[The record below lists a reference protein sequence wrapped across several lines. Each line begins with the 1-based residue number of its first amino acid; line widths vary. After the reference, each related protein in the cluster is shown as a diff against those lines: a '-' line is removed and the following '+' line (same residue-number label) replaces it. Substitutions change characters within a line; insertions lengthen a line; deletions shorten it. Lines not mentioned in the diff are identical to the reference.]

1 MFGKMTKK
9 SWLIVCTVIAV
20 LFTGLG
26 YWLHGDV
33 KPDNNPDIVSDWW
46 QAPGVPGTEVI
57 YKDKIRTVTK
67 PVLISGATVTISKTE
82 TVVQKGDTVY
92 ITRPCPPKPRLTF
105 NSFAVEAGAGVVDIG
120 TAPVIGYEAA
130 FEYRPVTINV
140 KSDISASIYVRAQAD
155 MSGADKQ
162 VDGQITAGIAI
173 QF

>member
-1 MFGKMTKK
+1 MNKK
-9 SWLIVCTVIAV
+9 HWLVVCAVIAV

-26 YWLHGDV
+26 WYLH
-33 KPDNNPDIVSDWW
+33 KPLPAEGGASNWW

-57 YKDKIRTVTK
+57 YKDKVRTVTK

-105 NSFAVEAGAGVVDIG
+105 NSFGVEAGAGVVDIG

-130 FEYRPVTINV
+130 FEYRPVTLNV
-140 KSDISASIYVRAQAD
+140 KSDISASIYLRAQAD
-155 MSGADKQ
+155 MSGADKHVSGQ
-162 VDGQITAGIAI
+162 VTAGLQIN
-173 QF
+173 F